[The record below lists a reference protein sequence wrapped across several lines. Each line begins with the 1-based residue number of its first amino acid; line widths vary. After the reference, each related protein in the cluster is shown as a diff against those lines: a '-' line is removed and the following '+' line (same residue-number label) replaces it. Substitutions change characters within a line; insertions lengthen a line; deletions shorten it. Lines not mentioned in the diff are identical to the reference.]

1 MARSMRRQHVLVAA
15 MMGSLLAGATSDPA
29 AAAPAAGEQQKLDRP
44 PVCEPSAAL
53 AVRCTDDASATCVW
67 VGDNERDEE
76 IFQYRIGAGGELEP
90 AATFALEPKGL
101 EVGDVEALAQGKD
114 GVLVFGS
121 HSRKSDCTDDHGR
134 AALAL
139 VGADGKKAE
148 SLAGRKGFEDR
159 FVDCTSWLA
168 LDAGASPEATALRD
182 RFCTVMRAEE
192 RIANVFEGDKKS
204 CPGTAFNIEGAV
216 SVEQGGALRTWV
228 GLRGPLVDG
237 RAVLL
242 RVADPPAPKKKRRM
256 RFDGIATVDLG
267 ERGIR
272 ELTLA
277 GDTIWGIAGCVP
289 DCTVESRLWRT
300 PAAKLTSGAR
310 IAASDAGIVDGV
322 ELPPSAEGLVV
333 QSAEKRAIVLVDG
346 TEGEND
352 DTCGEPK
359 PGQLTIE
366 GLP

>member
-1 MARSMRRQHVLVAA
+1 MRTSRRMRGVLRGALVA
-15 MMGSLLAGATSDPA
+15 GLVAGGGAEA
-29 AAAPAAGEQQKLDRP
+29 AAAPVVGAQAKLERP

-53 AVRCTDDASATCVW
+53 AVACSDDASATCVW

-76 IFQYRIGAGGELEP
+76 IFQYRVAADGSLAP
-90 AATFALEPKGL
+90 APTFALAPKGL
-101 EVGDVEALAQGKD
+101 EVGDVEALARGTN

-139 VGADGKKAE
+139 VAPDGKSVE
-148 SLAGRKGFEDR
+148 MLAGRKGFEDR
-159 FVDCTSWLA
+159 FVDCAKWLA
-168 LDAGASPEATALRD
+168 LDASAAPAEVALRD

-192 RIANVFEGDKKS
+192 RMANVFEGDKKS
-204 CPGTAFNIEGAV
+204 CPGSAFNIEGAV
-216 SVEQGGALRTWV
+216 SVEQGGTLRTWV

-242 RVADPPAPKKKRRM
+242 RLADPPAAKRKRRM
-256 RFDGIATVDLG
+256 HFDGIATVDLG

-272 ELTLA
+272 ELTVA

-289 DCTVESRLWRT
+289 DCTVTSRLWRI
-300 PAAKLTSGAR
+300 PAAKLMHGAR
-310 IAASDAGIVDGV
+310 IGAADAGLVDGV

-333 QSAEKRAIVLVDG
+333 QAAEKRAIVLVDG
-346 TEGEND
+346 AQGD
-352 DTCGEPK
+352 DDASCGEPQ
-359 PGQLTIE
+359 PGQLTID